1 MNKQIKKD
9 MTDGVV
15 AFNLLSHFV
24 RSEELQ
30 ELVITVQKNV
40 LKNLKRGRKHR
51 SI

>member
-9 MTDGVV
+9 MTDGVL
-15 AFNLLSHFV
+15 AFSMLSHFV
-24 RSEELQ
+24 KNEDLQ

-40 LKNLKRGRKHR
+40 LKDLKRGRKHR